1 MPKGLLSNRL
11 NAFQES
17 ELAFENSG
25 VGSNGLRSSRIR
37 KTKKI
42 MNVKSTTAPL
52 DLKKNAWGLSKT
64 SKMSKTDDNDVEEE
78 EIQEVDVQEE
88 KVENVEKKKA
98 KVNAWGISEAECAN
112 PSIGRFG
119 TCGPGA
125 AYRVPKKRCS
135 RQAVCRQMQQ
145 ASDFSGGGIE
155 FDAQV
160 SCWNTNV
167 PTRRCCAPVLD
178 IGASNYQWSSQ

>member
-11 NAFQES
+11 NSFQES

-37 KTKKI
+37 KTVKK
-42 MNVKSTTAPL
+42 MNNKGDTDNIDTCL
-52 DLKKNAWGLSKT
+52 GNA
-64 SKMSKTDDNDVEEE
+64 
-78 EIQEVDVQEE
+78 
-88 KVENVEKKKA
+88 
-98 KVNAWGISEAECAN
+98 
-112 PSIGRFG
+112 SIGRFG

-135 RQAVCRQMQQ
+135 RQAICRQMQQ
-145 ASDFSGGGIE
+145 ASDMSGGGIE

-160 SCWNTNV
+160 SSFNVNTGPRN
-167 PTRRCCAPVLD
+167 CCAPILD
-178 IGASNYQWSSQ
+178 NHSNQLNKWL

>member
-42 MNVKSTTAPL
+42 MNVKSTTAAL
-52 DLKKNAWGLSKT
+52 DLKKNAWGLSKR
-64 SKMSKTDDNDVEEE
+64 SKTDDVEEVDKDVDE
-78 EIQEVDVQEE
+78 EVDVQEE
-88 KVENVEKKKA
+88 KVEKVEKKKA

-178 IGASNYQWSSQ
+178 IGASNYRWSN

>member
-64 SKMSKTDDNDVEEE
+64 SKMSESSSEELTQESLNASLEEE
-78 EIQEVDVQEE
+78 
-88 KVENVEKKKA
+88 KVEKKKA

-178 IGASNYQWSSQ
+178 IGASNYRWSSQ